1 MANAGCIEFALPA
14 TQRRRPARTA
24 AQECRRRA
32 DREPDA
38 QRYADAIDAAK
49 TPFSVSP
56 LTIFEAATG
65 LARAELRGNRPST
78 REEIVAAHAV
88 VMAFLAANNVK
99 EMLIGA
105 DVGRRALDA
114 AARFGRVVGHPA
126 NLNFGDCFV
135 YGCAKAYRVPLLLK
149 GDDFSQTDIN
159 D

>member
-1 MANAGCIEFALPA
+1 MYLDASAIIAILA
-14 TQRRRPARTA
+14 
-24 AQECRRRA
+24 
-32 DREPDA
+32 REPDA

-49 TPFSVSP
+49 TPLSVSP

-65 LARAELRGNRPST
+65 LARAKLRGNRPST
-78 REEIVAAHAV
+78 REEIVAAHSV

-99 EMLIGA
+99 EMLVGA
-105 DVGRRALDA
+105 DIGRRALDA

-135 YGCAKAYRVPLLLK
+135 YGCAKAYRVPLLFK